1 MLRFIDS
8 GFLPVMDIPILNGRN
23 FTDADDAKGQ
33 PVVIISQAF
42 AHKYWPGEDAVGKY
56 ISILRD
62 TPIAAKAVPRRV
74 VAIVGNVRPAI
85 DDDPLPTM
93 YVSYKQMSFPSM
105 QIVLLSRDAA
115 GSALPIIRQAVQ
127 SVDPDQPV
135 EDVES
140 MGSVVRSELQPWR
153 FALALLGGLAGLA
166 ILLTAIGLFA
176 VVSYLVRE
184 RTKELGLRMAIGAG
198 RSNVMKLVLSQS
210 LRLALLGTGIGLAL
224 TFAIARLM
232 TSMVYAIEPNDPITF
247 VCVALTV
254 AAISVLSAYIPA
266 RRAARIEPLEALREE

>member
-1 MLRFIDS
+1 
-8 GFLPVMDIPILNGRN
+8 
-23 FTDADDAKGQ
+23 
-33 PVVIISQAF
+33 
-42 AHKYWPGEDAVGKY
+42 Y

-62 TPIAAKAVPRRV
+62 TPVAAKAVPRRV
-74 VAIVGNVRPAI
+74 VGVVGDVRAAI
-85 DDDPLPTM
+85 DDDPPLAM
-93 YVSYKQMSFPSM
+93 YVLYKQMSFPSM

-127 SVDPDQPV
+127 SVDPEQPV
-135 EDVES
+135 EYVES
-140 MGSVVRSELQPWR
+140 MESVVREQLQPWR

-198 RSNVMKLVLSQS
+198 RNSVMKLVLRQS
-210 LRLALLGTGIGLAL
+210 LKLALLGTGIGLAL
-224 TFAIARLM
+224 TFAIVRLM

-247 VCVALTV
+247 AGVAVAV
-254 AAISVLSAYIPA
+254 AAVSVLAAYIPA